1 MLGMMSKFKSVYSNF
16 DIDGIDGG
24 PPKPHPTPPH
34 PTPPP
39 IKAKS
44 RGKVGR

>member
-24 PPKPHPTPPH
+24 PPKPHPTPS
-34 PTPPP
+34 PPPLP

-44 RGKVGR
+44 RGKEGR

>member
-24 PPKPHPTPPH
+24 PPKP
-34 PTPPP
+34 PPP
-39 IKAKS
+39 PPPPPQLKLKAGVK
-44 RGKVGR
+44 

>member
-24 PPKPHPTPPH
+24 PPKPHPPP
-34 PTPPP
+34 PPPPP

>member
-1 MLGMMSKFKSVYSNF
+1 MLGMMSTFKSVYSNF

-24 PPKPHPTPPH
+24 PPKPHPP
-34 PTPPP
+34 PPP

>member
-1 MLGMMSKFKSVYSNF
+1 MMSTFKSVYSNF

-34 PTPPP
+34 PPPP

-44 RGKVGR
+44 RGKVGRWETF

>member
-16 DIDGIDGG
+16 DIAGIDGG
-24 PPKPHPTPPH
+24 PPKLH

-39 IKAKS
+39 PQLKLKT
-44 RGKVGR
+44 GVK

>member
-24 PPKPHPTPPH
+24 PPKPHPTPP
-34 PTPPP
+34 PPP

>member
-16 DIDGIDGG
+16 NIDGIDGG
-24 PPKPHPTPPH
+24 PPKPHPTPP
-34 PTPPP
+34 PPP

>member
-1 MLGMMSKFKSVYSNF
+1 MLGMMSTFKSVYSNF

-24 PPKPHPTPPH
+24 PPKPHPTPP
-34 PTPPP
+34 PP
-39 IKAKS
+39 IKAKN

>member
-16 DIDGIDGG
+16 DIAGIDGG
-24 PPKPHPTPPH
+24 PPKLHPTPPS
-34 PTPPP
+34 P
-39 IKAKS
+39 IKAKD

>member
-24 PPKPHPTPPH
+24 PPKPHPTPH
-34 PTPPP
+34 PPPP
-39 IKAKS
+39 IKAKN

>member
-1 MLGMMSKFKSVYSNF
+1 MLEMMSKFKSVYSNF

-24 PPKPHPTPPH
+24 PPKLH

-39 IKAKS
+39 QLKLKT
-44 RGKVGR
+44 GVK